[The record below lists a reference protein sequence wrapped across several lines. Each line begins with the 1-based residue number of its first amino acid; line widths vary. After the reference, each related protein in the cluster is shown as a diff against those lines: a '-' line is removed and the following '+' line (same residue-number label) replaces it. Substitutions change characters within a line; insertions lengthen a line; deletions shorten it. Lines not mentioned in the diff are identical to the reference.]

1 MASRL
6 KKRLIIQKNTKVA
19 DGLGGFTVTWSTF
32 ARVWGEIKPFSA
44 KERFFAGK
52 IDNPIT
58 HKITI
63 RKLNNMTDEMRIQ
76 FDSRIFKILGF
87 INVEE
92 KDRFFEILA
101 EEETGN

>member
-6 KKRLIIQKNTKVA
+6 KKRLIIEQRTEVS
-19 DGLGGFTVTWSTF
+19 DGAGGFTLTWSTF

-63 RKLNNMTDEMRIQ
+63 RKLENMDDDMRIK
-76 FDSRIFKILGF
+76 FESRIFKILGF
-87 INVEE
+87 INVDE

-101 EEETGN
+101 EEGSGN

>member
-6 KKRLIIQKNTKVA
+6 KKRLIIEQSTQVA
-19 DGLGGFTVTWSTF
+19 DGLGGFTEAWSTF

-44 KERFFAGK
+44 KERFFASK

-63 RKLNNMTDEMRIQ
+63 RKLENLDDKMRIK

-101 EEETGN
+101 EEGTGN